1 MCGRMRLDTDWTEI
15 VRIFELDIGDLDGFA
30 PHWNVAPTMNVPLL
44 FESRRAGWGSWGF
57 VPPWERAAKP
67 RQRPINAKAE
77 TIAESGMFRQ
87 AFAERRCAVPI
98 TGFYEWETLADGK
111 QPWLFARRD
120 RGLFVVAGVW
130 SRWRPEGGP
139 CLSPLATGNPS
150 AEPGHPQLAPDFVGG
165 SSSAAGIRPR
175 FSGDSRGPG
184 VDTFAV
190 LTTSANA
197 VTGRIHDRMPVI
209 LGDGAALDLWLD
221 PRTEPRALQAL
232 LGPAPD
238 ALLDARR
245 VSRAMNSARAD
256 TAEACA
262 VLEE

>member
-15 VRIFELDIGDLDGFA
+15 VRIFDLDIGDLEGFA
-30 PHWNVAPTMNVPLL
+30 PHWNVAPTMSVPLL
-44 FESRRAGWGSWGF
+44 FERRRAGWGSWGF
-57 VPPWERAAKP
+57 VPPWERGAKP

-77 TIAESGMFRQ
+77 TIAETGMFRQ

-130 SRWRPEGGP
+130 SRWRPEG
-139 CLSPLATGNPS
+139 
-150 AEPGHPQLAPDFVGG
+150 AP
-165 SSSAAGIRPR
+165 AL
-175 FSGDSRGPG
+175 
-184 VDTFAV
+184 DTFAV

-209 LGDGAALDLWLD
+209 LGDGAALDTWLD
-221 PRTEPRALQAL
+221 PRTELRDLKPL

-245 VSRAMNSARAD
+245 VSRSMNSARLD

-262 VLEE
+262 ILDE